1 MGKTTKIRIKSE
13 PFFFKQCVVVSVLC
27 VCVGACVRAAA
38 SVSVPSNREIEN
50 IERCAPFAG
59 GEL

>member
-1 MGKTTKIRIKSE
+1 
-13 PFFFKQCVVVSVLC
+13 
-27 VCVGACVRAAA
+27 VRAAA